1 MVEDEINSHS
11 GIVGGVAIGIVVVM
25 VRKVAA
31 FNVLLYDAVLL
42 SSIGLPIILDSRL
55 ALTQDPRPIRRVI
68 NIYGHKVR
76 L

>member
-31 FNVLLYDAVLL
+31 FNVLLYDAY
-42 SSIGLPIILDSRL
+42 SFL
-55 ALTQDPRPIRRVI
+55 APLGYQLFLTQD
-68 NIYGHKVR
+68 
-76 L
+76 LL

>member
-31 FNVLLYDAVLL
+31 FNVLLYDAY
-42 SSIGLPIILDSRL
+42 SFL
-55 ALTQDPRPIRRVI
+55 APLGYQLFLTRDMLRPKTQDPFGV
-68 NIYGHKVR
+68 